1 MEEEGYDLHRMKLNQ
16 GALLKVKGVQDS
28 GDFGGK
34 KEPHSWN

>member
-1 MEEEGYDLHRMKLNQ
+1 MEEEGYDLKLKQ
-16 GALLKVKGVQDS
+16 EALLKVKGVQDS